1 MIARRMFGTV
11 RYGRTGAVVLVTS
24 SPLLPNKVKTGS
36 ANSQVPAQGRGGH
49 VAAIPPGTGS
59 MVRANDPNRAG
70 SGKREVGS
78 GNSSKAGDLQ
88 GALLH
93 TP

>member
-36 ANSQVPAQGRGGH
+36 ANSQVPAQGRGGMWQQYH
-49 VAAIPPGTGS
+49 LALAAW
-59 MVRANDPNRAG
+59 
-70 SGKREVGS
+70 
-78 GNSSKAGDLQ
+78 
-88 GALLH
+88 
-93 TP
+93 

>member
-36 ANSQVPAQGRGGH
+36 ANFQVPAQGRG
-49 VAAIPPGTGS
+49 ACGS
-59 MVRANDPNRAG
+59 NTTWDWQHG
-70 SGKREVGS
+70 ESE
-78 GNSSKAGDLQ
+78 
-88 GALLH
+88 
-93 TP
+93 